1 MTDTTETKTRKRS
14 QVAIRDDAP
23 PPAPMSETASIMAM
37 IERMANDPTI
47 QVERVQQLL
56 AMYEQTKAR
65 LAKTA
70 FDAAMS
76 VMQTELPAIQKNGRI
91 VIKEKGTE
99 KVIQSTPYALW
110 EDINDAIKPKLAQH
124 GFALSFRTGL
134 AGDGK
139 ITVTGI
145 LSHAEGHR
153 EETTITLPHDST
165 GSKNAVQAVGS
176 STSYGKRYVATSLL
190 NLTSRTAEDRDDD
203 GQAAGA
209 AASITPEQVEQLQTL
224 IVQSGADIPKFLKY
238 FKVETLADLSAS
250 RFKDAVDALNAKGRK
265 G

>member
-1 MTDTTETKTRKRS
+1 MTRKSTGLAVRS
-14 QVAIRDDAP
+14 DAP
-23 PPAPMSETASIMAM
+23 PAPISETASIMAM

-47 QVERVQQLL
+47 QVDRVQQLL
-56 AMYEQTKAR
+56 TMYEQTKAR
-65 LAKTA
+65 AAKTA
-70 FDAAMS
+70 FDAALS
-76 VMQTELPAIQKNGRI
+76 RMQTELPSIQKNGRI
-91 VIKEKGTE
+91 IIKEKGTE

-110 EDINDAIKPKLAQH
+110 EDINDAIKPKLAEN
-124 GFALSFRTGL
+124 GFALSFRTGI

-209 AASITPEQVEQLQTL
+209 AASITQEQIERIQSL
-224 IVQSGADIPKFLKY
+224 IVETNSNIAQFCKFMEVETIADIPGAKFDK
-238 FKVETLADLSAS
+238 AI
-250 RFKDAVDALNAKGRK
+250 RALEAKRK
-265 G
+265 KS